1 MLQIQKPELEIE
13 EVVIPIPLRAAL
25 QDILVTKISTQSINK
40 LLGKS
45 GIEVLKSKKKKFDLF
60 VSKDKSSFH
69 IGGEC
74 VETFLPA
81 ELHFMEKGN
90 LIRSAI
96 LFHLGIDTALD
107 SFTDSDEQS
116 TQGIVDDIQSTVG
129 AITGNMAHT
138 KINEELTGLT
148 SVPFLKDATEFY
160 EPVKST
166 TPESRYVFIARE
178 KNGTGKLAMRLR
190 GTKCSIRIEPYSD
203 SIAGDIQMLGL
214 SNNGDYASGHF
225 DMSGDL
231 ALKRYMAMLVASLSN
246 WEVAKFDEAKIRKL
260 GV

>member
-13 EVVIPIPLRAAL
+13 EVIIPIPLRKAL
-25 QDILVTKISTQSINK
+25 QYIGITKISTQSIHK
-40 LLGKS
+40 LLGTS
-45 GIEVLKSKKKKFDLF
+45 GVEVLKSLKKNYELF
-60 VSKDKSSFH
+60 VSQDKSFFN
-69 IGGEC
+69 IGGEA
-74 VETFLPA
+74 VETILPA

-96 LFHLGIDTALD
+96 LFHLGIPTSLEGLGEN
-107 SFTDSDEQS
+107 SPDELEA
-116 TQGIVDDIQSTVG
+116 VG
-129 AITGNMAHT
+129 PITGGSMAHK
-138 KINEELTGLT
+138 KINEELTGMT

-178 KNGTGKLAMRLR
+178 KTGSGKLAMRLR
-190 GTKCSIRIEPYSD
+190 GTKCSVRIEPYSD
-203 SIAGDIQMLGL
+203 SIAGDILMLGL

-225 DMSGDL
+225 DMSSDL
-231 ALKRYMAMLVASLSN
+231 ALKRYMAMLSASLVN
-246 WEVAKFDEAKIRKL
+246 WEVAKFDEEKIRKL

>member
-74 VETFLPA
+74 VETYLPA

-96 LFHLGIDTALD
+96 LFHLGLDTALD
-107 SFTDSDEQS
+107 SFTDSNDSVIGNENIFDS
-116 TQGIVDDIQSTVG
+116 VG
-129 AITGNMAHT
+129 PITGGSMAHK
-138 KINEELTGLT
+138 KINEELTGIT

-178 KNGTGKLAMRLR
+178 KNGSGKLAIRLR

-203 SIAGDIQMLGL
+203 SIAGDILMLGL

-225 DMSGDL
+225 DMSGNL
-231 ALKRYMAMLVASLSN
+231 ALKRYMAMLVASLLN
-246 WEVAKFDEAKIRKL
+246 WEVAKFDEDKIRKL

>member
-40 LLGKS
+40 LVGKS
-45 GIEVLKSKKKKFDLF
+45 GAEILKSGKQKFALF

-69 IGGEC
+69 IGSTS

-96 LFHLGIDTALD
+96 LFHLGIATSLEGLGEENIFDSVTA
-107 SFTDSDEQS
+107 
-116 TQGIVDDIQSTVG
+116 QGP
-129 AITGNMAHT
+129 ITGGSMAHK
-138 KINEELTGLT
+138 KINEELTGIT

-178 KNGTGKLAMRLR
+178 KNGSGKLAMRLR
-190 GTKCSIRIEPYSD
+190 GTKCSVRIEPYSD
-203 SIAGDIQMLGL
+203 SIAGDILMLGL

-225 DMSGDL
+225 DMSSDL
-231 ALKRYMAMLVASLSN
+231 ALKRYMAMLSASLVN
-246 WEVAKFDEAKIRKL
+246 WEVAKFDEEKIRKL